1 VHGLIPPLGPRAWRF
16 VGGFALSELGTG
28 LTWPFLIVYLH
39 DVRGLSVGTSGL
51 VIAAISVAGMAFA
64 PPAGALADRVGAE
77 PVLVAAALVAAAGT
91 AAFAFVHSARAA
103 FAAALVFGAGVHVT
117 WAMTNTILAVVV
129 EPALRGA
136 VYAVNYATLNL
147 ALGLGG
153 VLAGLVVDVERAWT
167 FQVVFLAD
175 AATFLLFLLFVP
187 RGVHTASA
195 GSSTVGYR
203 AVLRD
208 RVLVG
213 ASLLNLSFVA
223 FGLSQLSA
231 GFPAYAT
238 GPADVSTRVVGFAFL
253 ANTWAI
259 ASLQLVVLREIAGR
273 RRTHAAALAGA
284 VIAFAWL
291 LTVAGGSASGA
302 LAITLLIAA
311 PGVVGVAETL
321 LSPTLIA
328 IVHDVA
334 PDELRGRYN
343 AVYNFSW
350 QLGPVLGPAL
360 AGFAIGAGH
369 GDALFLGL
377 AGACVATS
385 ALALRFGRIVPR
397 DADTA

>member
-1 VHGLIPPLGPRAWRF
+1 VRGLIPPLGPRAWRF

-28 LTWPFLIVYLH
+28 LTWPFLIIYLH
-39 DVRGLSVGTSGL
+39 EVRGLSVATSGL
-51 VIAAISVAGMAFA
+51 VIATISVSGMVFA
-64 PPAGALADRVGAE
+64 PPAGGLADRVGAA
-77 PVLVAAALVAAAGT
+77 PVLVASTLVAALGT
-91 AAFAFVHSARAA
+91 AAFAFVDSTGAA
-103 FAAALVFGAGVHVT
+103 FAAAAVYGAGVHVT
-117 WAMTNTILAVVV
+117 WAMTNTVLAVVV

-153 VLAGLVVDVERAWT
+153 VLAGLVVDVDRAWT
-167 FQVVFLAD
+167 FQVVFVAD
-175 AATFLLFLLFVP
+175 AATFLLFLLFLPRDVP
-187 RGVHTASA
+187 AVAASNT
-195 GSSTVGYR
+195 GGYR
-203 AVLRD
+203 TVLRD

-213 ASLLNLSFVA
+213 ASLLNLSFVV
-223 FGLSQLSA
+223 FGLSQLTA

-259 ASLQLVVLREIAGR
+259 ASLQLVVLRAMAGR
-273 RRTHAAALAGA
+273 RRTRAAALAGA
-284 VIAFAWL
+284 AIALAWL
-291 LTVAGGSASGA
+291 LTVAGGAASGA
-302 LAITLLIAA
+302 LAIALLIAA
-311 PGVVGVAETL
+311 PGVVGVGETL

-369 GDALFLGL
+369 GDALFVAL
-377 AGACVATS
+377 AGACIATS

-397 DADTA
+397 EADTA

>member
-1 VHGLIPPLGPRAWRF
+1 VRGLIPPLGPRAWRF

-28 LTWPFLIVYLH
+28 LTWPFLIIYLH
-39 DVRGLSVGTSGL
+39 EVRGLSVATSGL
-51 VIAAISVAGMAFA
+51 VIATISVSGMVVA
-64 PPAGALADRVGAE
+64 PPAGGIADRVGAA
-77 PVLVAAALVAAAGT
+77 PVLVASTLVAAVGT
-91 AAFAFVHSARAA
+91 AAFAFVDSTGAA
-103 FAAALVFGAGVHVT
+103 FAAAAVYGAGVHVT
-117 WAMTNTILAVVV
+117 WAMTNTVLAVVV

-153 VLAGLVVDVERAWT
+153 VLAGLVVDVDRAWT
-167 FQVVFLAD
+167 FQVVFVAD
-175 AATFLLFLLFVP
+175 AATFLLFLLFLPRDVP
-187 RGVHTASA
+187 AVAASNT
-195 GSSTVGYR
+195 GGYR
-203 AVLRD
+203 TVLRD

-213 ASLLNLSFVA
+213 ASLLNLSFVV
-223 FGLSQLSA
+223 FGLSQLTA

-259 ASLQLVVLREIAGR
+259 ASLQLVVLRAMAGR
-273 RRTHAAALAGA
+273 RRTRAAALAGA
-284 VIAFAWL
+284 AIALAWL
-291 LTVAGGSASGA
+291 LTVAGGAASGA
-302 LAITLLIAA
+302 LAIALLIAA
-311 PGVVGVAETL
+311 PGVVGVGETL

-369 GDALFLGL
+369 GDALFVAL

-397 DADTA
+397 EADTA

>member
-1 VHGLIPPLGPRAWRF
+1 VRGLIPPLGPRAWRF

-39 DVRGLSVGTSGL
+39 EVRGLSFSTSGL

-64 PPAGALADRVGAE
+64 PPAGGLADRIGAE
-77 PVLVAAALVAAAGT
+77 PVLVASALVAAAGT
-91 AAFAFVHSARAA
+91 AAFAFVHSAGAA
-103 FAAALVFGAGVHVT
+103 FAAAAVFGAGVHVT

-153 VLAGLVVDVERAWT
+153 VVAGLVVDVERAWT

-175 AATFLLFLLFVP
+175 AATFLLFLLFMP
-187 RGVHTASA
+187 RGVHAVEA
-195 GSSTVGYR
+195 PSTSGYR
-203 AVLRD
+203 TVLRD

-284 VIAFAWL
+284 VIAFAWI

-302 LAITLLIAA
+302 LAIALLIAA
-311 PGVVGVAETL
+311 PGVIGVAETL

-369 GDALFLGL
+369 GDALFVAL

>member
-1 VHGLIPPLGPRAWRF
+1 
-16 VGGFALSELGTG
+16 
-28 LTWPFLIVYLH
+28 
-39 DVRGLSVGTSGL
+39 
-51 VIAAISVAGMAFA
+51 
-64 PPAGALADRVGAE
+64 
-77 PVLVAAALVAAAGT
+77 
-91 AAFAFVHSARAA
+91 
-103 FAAALVFGAGVHVT
+103 
-117 WAMTNTILAVVV
+117 VVV

-153 VLAGLVVDVERAWT
+153 VVAGLVVDVERAWT

-175 AATFLLFLLFVP
+175 AATFLLFLLFMP
-187 RGVHTASA
+187 RGVHAVEA
-195 GSSTVGYR
+195 PSTSGYR
-203 AVLRD
+203 TVLRD

-284 VIAFAWL
+284 VIAFAWI

-302 LAITLLIAA
+302 LAIALLIAA
-311 PGVVGVAETL
+311 PGVIGVAETL

-369 GDALFLGL
+369 GDALFVAL

>member
-1 VHGLIPPLGPRAWRF
+1 VRGLIPPLGPRAWRF

-28 LTWPFLIVYLH
+28 LTWPFLIIYLH
-39 DVRGLSVGTSGL
+39 EVRGLSVATSGL
-51 VIAAISVAGMAFA
+51 VIATISVSGMVFA
-64 PPAGALADRVGAE
+64 PPAGGLADRVGAA
-77 PVLVAAALVAAAGT
+77 PVLVASTLVAALGT
-91 AAFAFVHSARAA
+91 AAFAFVDSTGAA
-103 FAAALVFGAGVHVT
+103 FAAAAVYGAGVHVT
-117 WAMTNTILAVVV
+117 WAMTNTVLAVVV

-153 VLAGLVVDVERAWT
+153 VLAGLVVDVDRAWT
-167 FQVVFLAD
+167 FQVVFVAD
-175 AATFLLFLLFVP
+175 AATFLLFLLFLPRDVP
-187 RGVHTASA
+187 AVAASNT
-195 GSSTVGYR
+195 GGYR
-203 AVLRD
+203 TVLRD

-213 ASLLNLSFVA
+213 ASLLNLSFVV
-223 FGLSQLSA
+223 FGLSQLTA

-259 ASLQLVVLREIAGR
+259 ASLQLVVLRAMAGR
-273 RRTHAAALAGA
+273 RRTRAAALAGA
-284 VIAFAWL
+284 AIALAWL
-291 LTVAGGSASGA
+291 LTVAGGAASGA
-302 LAITLLIAA
+302 LAIALLIAA
-311 PGVVGVAETL
+311 PGVVGVGETL

-369 GDALFLGL
+369 GDALFVAL

-397 DADTA
+397 EADTA

>member
-1 VHGLIPPLGPRAWRF
+1 MGGLIPPLGPRAWRF

-28 LTWPFLIVYLH
+28 LTFPFLIVYLH
-39 DVRGLSVGTSGL
+39 EVRGLSVATSGL
-51 VIAAISVAGMAFA
+51 VIATISLSGMAFA
-64 PPAGALADRVGAE
+64 PPAGGLADRVGAA
-77 PVLVAAALVAAAGT
+77 PVLVASTLVAAVGT
-91 AAFAFVHSARAA
+91 AAFAFVHSTWEA
-103 FAAALVFGAGVHVT
+103 FAAAAVYGAGVHVT

-153 VLAGLVVDVERAWT
+153 VLAGLVVDVDRAWT
-167 FQVVFLAD
+167 FQVVFVAD
-175 AATFLLFLLFVP
+175 AATFLLFLLFLPRDVP
-187 RGVHTASA
+187 TVAA
-195 GSSTVGYR
+195 SSTGGYR
-203 AVLRD
+203 TVLRD

-213 ASLLNLSFVA
+213 ASLLNLSFVV
-223 FGLSQLSA
+223 FGLSQLTA

-259 ASLQLVVLREIAGR
+259 ASLQLVVLRAMAGR
-273 RRTHAAALAGA
+273 RRTRAAALAGLA
-284 VIAFAWL
+284 IALAWL
-291 LTVAGGSASGA
+291 LTVAGGAASGA
-302 LAITLLIAA
+302 LAIALLIAA
-311 PGVVGVAETL
+311 PGVVGLGETL

-360 AGFAIGAGH
+360 AGFAIGAGY
-369 GDALFLGL
+369 GDALFVAL
-377 AGACVATS
+377 AGACIATS

-397 DADTA
+397 AADTA

>member
-1 VHGLIPPLGPRAWRF
+1 MRGLIPPLGPRAWRF

-28 LTWPFLIVYLH
+28 LTWPFLIIYLH
-39 DVRGLSVGTSGL
+39 EVRGLSVAMSGL
-51 VIAAISVAGMAFA
+51 VIATISVSGMVFA
-64 PPAGALADRVGAE
+64 PPAGGLADRVGAA
-77 PVLVAAALVAAAGT
+77 PVLVASTLVAAVGT
-91 AAFAFVHSARAA
+91 AAFAFVDSTGAA
-103 FAAALVFGAGVHVT
+103 FGAAAVYGAGVHVT
-117 WAMTNTILAVVV
+117 WAMTNTVLAVVV

-153 VLAGLVVDVERAWT
+153 VLAGLVVDVDRAWT
-167 FQVVFLAD
+167 FQVVFVAD
-175 AATFLLFLLFVP
+175 AATFLLFLLFLPRDVP
-187 RGVHTASA
+187 AVAASNT
-195 GSSTVGYR
+195 GGYR
-203 AVLRD
+203 TVLRD

-213 ASLLNLSFVA
+213 ASLLNLSFVV
-223 FGLSQLSA
+223 FGLSQLTA

-259 ASLQLVVLREIAGR
+259 ASLQLVVLRAMAGR
-273 RRTHAAALAGA
+273 RRTRAAALAGA
-284 VIAFAWL
+284 AIALAWL
-291 LTVAGGSASGA
+291 LTVAGGAASGA
-302 LAITLLIAA
+302 LAIALLIAA
-311 PGVVGVAETL
+311 PGVVGVGETL

-350 QLGPVLGPAL
+350 QLGPVIGPAL

-369 GDALFLGL
+369 GDALFVAL

-397 DADTA
+397 EADTA

>member
-1 VHGLIPPLGPRAWRF
+1 MRGLIPPLGPRAWRF

-39 DVRGLSVGTSGL
+39 EVRGLSVAVSGL
-51 VIAAISVAGMAFA
+51 VIAAISVAGMAVA
-64 PPAGALADRVGAE
+64 PPAGGLADRVGAE
-77 PVLVAAALVAAAGT
+77 PVLIASALLAAAGT
-91 AAFAFVHSARAA
+91 VAFAFVHSAWEA
-103 FAAALVFGAGVHVT
+103 FAAAAVFGAGVHVT
-117 WAMTNTILAVVV
+117 WAMTNTVLAVVV

-147 ALGLGG
+147 ALGAGG
-153 VLAGLVVDVERAWT
+153 VLAGLVVDVDRPST
-167 FQVVFLAD
+167 FQIVFVAD
-175 AATFLLFLLFVP
+175 AATFLLFLLFLP
-187 RGVHTASA
+187 RGAH
-195 GSSTVGYR
+195 TVGTPGAAGYGT
-203 AVLRD
+203 VLRD
-208 RVLVG
+208 RVLIG
-213 ASLLNLSFVA
+213 ASLLNLSFVT

-259 ASLQLVVLREIAGR
+259 ASLQLVVLRELAGR

-284 VIAFAWL
+284 AIALAWL
-291 LTVAGGSASGA
+291 LTVAGGDSSGA
-302 LAITLLIAA
+302 LAIALLVAA
-311 PGVVGVAETL
+311 PGVVGIGETL

-369 GDALFLGL
+369 GDALFL
-377 AGACVATS
+377 
-385 ALALRFGRIVPR
+385 ALAAACLATAAFAVRLARVVPP
-397 DADTA
+397 AANTA